1 MVIKGKEK
9 NKALRI
15 KRTKSIVYEK
25 SLTELLL
32 VELREGMGGEK
43 EKCLGLL
50 SLKPKL
56 RDYKQMAQLRR
67 GKSNKN

>member
-25 SLTELLL
+25 SLTELPL

-43 EKCLGLL
+43 EKCLG
-50 SLKPKL
+50 
-56 RDYKQMAQLRR
+56 DIEV
-67 GKSNKN
+67 